1 VDRRLELVY
10 KTMDNKQADN
20 LTVID
25 FRDHSPF
32 LDYFVIGTVRN
43 GRMAKAVIDELEDV
57 WIKDGGNVKYIDT
70 SEDAK
75 WMLIDLGSIVCHLF
89 YDGERE
95 KYDLEGL
102 WHDLIM
108 KM

>member
-1 VDRRLELVY
+1 MDRELDLVY
-10 KTMDNKQADN
+10 KTMDAKQADN

-25 FRDHSPF
+25 FRNNSPF

-43 GRMAKAVIDELEDV
+43 NRMAKAVIEELETVWNKSGKEIKYKDV
-57 WIKDGGNVKYIDT
+57 SN
-70 SEDAK
+70 DAK

-95 KYDLEGL
+95 KFDLEGL
-102 WHDLIM
+102 WKDLIM
-108 KM
+108 KV